1 MIKQKWI
8 DTNLTSLMDML
19 ANKDGATR
27 QKARKSLVA
36 LGKPA
41 VFSLIRALQNSK
53 VDHVRWE
60 AVKTLDAIGD
70 IRAIPQYVNALED
83 TDSDVAWLA
92 AEALRRFK
100 KFAWL
105 PLSRALIKSGSDSA
119 VLRQG
124 AHHILKN
131 QKEDGFDDLLAILS
145 KALESNSAEEST
157 PLAASDIL
165 KRMKAKP

>member
-92 AEALRRFK
+92 AEALRKFK
-100 KFAWL
+100 KVAWP
-105 PLSRALIKSGSDSA
+105 PLFRALIERGTDSV

-131 QKEDGFDDLLAILS
+131 QKVDGFNDLLGTLT
-145 KALESNSAEEST
+145 KALESNSVDEAI
-157 PLAASDIL
+157 PMAASDML